1 MSTKKA
7 LKNYLLFSV
16 IALLTAGVVFA
27 VELFFYPQHTLGDS
41 VAVYIAFNGMLLS
54 LSVISLIPVSA
65 EKGTLIMTRICIFIV
80 IFVISWKIPSL
91 IVSWFPST
99 FFVASLFPDALFFSE
114 NRSLWV
120 TLVNSVSTWAAYFII
135 YLIINLIII
144 KKKKSKCDAE

>member
-7 LKNYLLFSV
+7 FTKYLLFSV

-54 LSVISLIPVSA
+54 LSVISLIPISA
-65 EKGTLIMTRICIFIV
+65 EKGTLIMTKICIFIV
-80 IFVISWKIPSL
+80 VFVISWKILSL

-99 FFVASLFPDALFFSE
+99 FLVASLFPDALFFSE
-114 NRSLWV
+114 NRNLLATLFISLAVWV
-120 TLVNSVSTWAAYFII
+120 AYFII
-135 YLIINLIII
+135 YLIVNFKI
-144 KKKKSKCDAE
+144 KRDTK